1 MWSGKRIVLGVTG
14 GIAVYKAAELASTL
28 RQRGAVVEAVMT
40 PAACEFVTPTTF
52 RELTG
57 NQVALDL
64 FAPPARMEVQHVA
77 LAERAD
83 AIAVVP
89 ATANTI
95 AKFAQGLADN
105 LLTSVVLATR
115 KPVLVAPAMNVGMY
129 ENPATQTNLALLRT
143 RGFNVIGPAEGRLL
157 SGSVGL
163 GRLAPLE
170 EILSALERLVCPS
183 DYAGERVVVTAG
195 GTREAIDP
203 VRFIG
208 NRSSGRMGVALAH
221 VFAARGAAVTL
232 VAGALEVPPPYG
244 VEVLRVESTSEM
256 RAAVLACL
264 PKASMIVMA
273 GAPAD
278 FRPDTESPHK
288 IKREREAA
296 LALTLTPTED
306 IAAEVGRNKRPGQL
320 LVAFAAETENLLENA
335 RAKLARKL
343 ADLVVA
349 NDVTVAG
356 SGFGSETNQVYL
368 LTSGETKP
376 LPLLPK
382 GEVAWAVADAL
393 LSIRGGRGR
402 DG

>member
-1 MWSGKRIVLGVTG
+1 MSSLPRL
-14 GIAVYKAAELASTL
+14 
-28 RQRGAVVEAVMT
+28 
-40 PAACEFVTPTTF
+40 TF

-64 FAPPARMEVQHVA
+64 FTPPARMEVQHVA

-203 VRFIG
+203 VRFMG

-221 VFAARGAAVTL
+221 VFASRGAAVTL
-232 VAGALEVPPPYG
+232 VAGALEVPPPSG

-278 FRPDTESPHK
+278 FRPDTESPAQNK
-288 IKREREAA
+288 TANVRPRSS
-296 LALTLTPTED
+296 LALMPTED
-306 IAAEVGRNKRPGQL
+306 IAAEVGRNKGPEQFWWRLLPRRRTCWPTPGQTG
-320 LVAFAAETENLLENA
+320 AKA
-335 RAKLARKL
+335 RTCRGERYHRGRQRLRRGDQPGL
-343 ADLVVA
+343 SADVR
-349 NDVTVAG
+349 
-356 SGFGSETNQVYL
+356 
-368 LTSGETKP
+368 GEQS

-393 LSIRGGRGR
+393 RPFAGGRGLN
-402 DG
+402 G